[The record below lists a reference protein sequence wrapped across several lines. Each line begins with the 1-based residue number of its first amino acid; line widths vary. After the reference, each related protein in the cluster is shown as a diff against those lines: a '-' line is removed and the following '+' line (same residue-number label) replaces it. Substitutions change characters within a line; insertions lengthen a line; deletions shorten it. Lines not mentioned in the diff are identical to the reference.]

1 MHCSGGWVGRSH
13 RENEAILHCKMLP
26 STAVA
31 VGYYGQGSHGGCCLE
46 AVGSLDGSQH
56 VCGEEVFE
64 TDALVA
70 MVGHDPPL
78 MQWRFVDDCYGHAQ

>member
-1 MHCSGGWVGRSH
+1 MRFPSRLRSIHYLWLTVRCSLPLLWQLATMVG
-13 RENEAILHCKMLP
+13 EAMEL
-26 STAVA
+26 
-31 VGYYGQGSHGGCCLE
+31 GCCLE

-78 MQWRFVDDCYGHAQ
+78 MQWRFLDDCYGHAQ

>member
-1 MHCSGGWVGRSH
+1 M
-13 RENEAILHCKMLP
+13 ED
-26 STAVA
+26 AV
-31 VGYYGQGSHGGCCLE
+31 LE

-64 TDALVA
+64 TDAVVA